1 MEDDPN
7 YLEELAFNLLTPRYH
22 SLPSSQNISTHLG
35 FLWPKKASYMNHVMK
50 RPIEHPYATGFKSG
64 IGGKE
69 RVVVS
74 EMLHSL

>member
-7 YLEELAFNLLTPRYH
+7 YLGKMELDLLTPRDNY
-22 SLPSSQNISTHLG
+22 LYSSQNISIHLG
-35 FLWPKKASYMNHVMK
+35 FLWPIKESYMDHVMR
-50 RPIEHPYATGFKSG
+50 RPRNHPYVVGSKSG

-74 EMLHSL
+74 NMFHSW

>member
-7 YLEELAFNLLTPRYH
+7 YLGKLVVDLLTPRDH
-22 SLPSSQNISTHLG
+22 SLLSSQNISTHLG
-35 FLWPKKASYMNHVMK
+35 FLWPIKESYMDHPK
-50 RPIEHPYATGFKSG
+50 ERPRENPYVVGFKSS

-74 EMLHSL
+74 KMLHSL